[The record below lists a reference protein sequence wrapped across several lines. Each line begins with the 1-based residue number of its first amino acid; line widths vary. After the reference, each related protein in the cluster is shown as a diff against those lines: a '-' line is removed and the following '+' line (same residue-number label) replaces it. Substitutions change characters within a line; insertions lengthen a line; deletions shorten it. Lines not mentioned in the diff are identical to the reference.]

1 MHPPQGVDCKAKKY
15 FVHFLMVKKVERNL
29 TTVQLCGERNLA
41 MIFLQKLL
49 NLLLGDEIT

>member
-1 MHPPQGVDCKAKKY
+1 MKKGNGS
-15 FVHFLMVKKVERNL
+15 FQRHGNRHFLMVKKVERIL

>member
-1 MHPPQGVDCKAKKY
+1 MKKGNGS
-15 FVHFLMVKKVERNL
+15 FQRHGNRHFLMVKKVERNL
-29 TTVQLCGERNLA
+29 TTVQLCGKRNLV

>member
-1 MHPPQGVDCKAKKY
+1 MKKENGS
-15 FVHFLMVKKVERNL
+15 FQRHGNRHFLMVKKVERNL